1 MLHAVNPTNDFSAY
15 LRDEND
21 VVFAPAES
29 FEAALHGF
37 VIDWVAKNAA
47 EFGHIGCIRGSGS
60 ANNEIIRRHML
71 MFKSNN
77 PGVATLSFV
86 PVRFCS
92 SLRPLCQ
99 MNNQP
104 PAVISL
110 NLPKPPL
117 RLIGAAA
124 LAIVALILVWT
135 SFYTVPAESEAVV
148 LRFGKFL
155 KIAEPGLQFKIPLGI
170 DEYTLVQTRRQLK
183 LEFGFYTYG
192 YTNPDQAGQQ
202 QVEEKSM
209 VTGDLNAALVEWVV
223 QYRISD
229 PKEYLFDVRNPGQ
242 TLRDLSE
249 AAMREVIGDRTVDE
263 VITIG
268 RQDIEISAL
277 ARMQE
282 LATRYKLGVRVD
294 QVQLKNVNPP
304 REVQASF
311 NEVNKAQQDRE
322 NAINIANGDYNE
334 AVPRARGQADQ
345 TIRGAEGYRFKRVN
359 EAEGDIASFNFM
371 LGQYVK
377 APEIT
382 RTRLY
387 LETMG
392 DVLPAM
398 GPKIIIDD
406 SMKQLLPILPLS
418 LKPEAKQ

>member
-1 MLHAVNPTNDFSAY
+1 
-15 LRDEND
+15 
-21 VVFAPAES
+21 
-29 FEAALHGF
+29 
-37 VIDWVAKNAA
+37 
-47 EFGHIGCIRGSGS
+47 
-60 ANNEIIRRHML
+60 
-71 MFKSNN
+71 
-77 PGVATLSFV
+77 
-86 PVRFCS
+86 
-92 SLRPLCQ
+92 

-117 RLIGAAA
+117 RIIGA
-124 LAIVALILVWT
+124 VAVAVLLLILLWT
-135 SFYTVPAESEAVV
+135 SYYTVPAESEAVV

-155 KIAEPGLQFKIPLGI
+155 KIAEPGLHFKIPLGV

-202 QVEEKSM
+202 QIEEKSM

-268 RQDIEISAL
+268 RQDIEIEAL
-277 ARMQE
+277 TRMQE
-282 LATRYKLGVRVD
+282 LSTLYHLGIRVD

-304 REVQASF
+304 SQVQASF

-322 NAINIANGDYNE
+322 NAINIANGEYNKV
-334 AVPRARGQADQ
+334 VPKAKGEADQ
-345 TIRGAEGYRFKRVN
+345 TIRAAEGYRFKRVN
-359 EAEGDIASFNFM
+359 EAEGDVAAFSAV
-371 LGQYVK
+371 LQQYVK

-382 RTRLY
+382 RVRLY
-387 LETMG
+387 LETMSEI
-392 DVLPAM
+392 LPQT
-398 GPKIIIDD
+398 GQKIIVDD
-406 SMKQLLPILPLS
+406 SLRQLLPILPLS
-418 LKPEAKQ
+418 TKPVEVPQ

>member
-1 MLHAVNPTNDFSAY
+1 
-15 LRDEND
+15 
-21 VVFAPAES
+21 
-29 FEAALHGF
+29 
-37 VIDWVAKNAA
+37 
-47 EFGHIGCIRGSGS
+47 
-60 ANNEIIRRHML
+60 
-71 MFKSNN
+71 
-77 PGVATLSFV
+77 
-86 PVRFCS
+86 
-92 SLRPLCQ
+92 

-104 PAVISL
+104 PAVVTL
-110 NLPKPPL
+110 NLPRPPL
-117 RLIGAAA
+117 RLIGVVAFVA
-124 LAIVALILVWT
+124 LALFILWT
-135 SFYTVPAESEAVV
+135 SYYTVPAESEAVV

-155 KIAEPGLQFKIPLGI
+155 KIVEPGRPFKIPLGI
-170 DEYTLVQTRRQLK
+170 DEYTEVQTRRQLK
-183 LEFGFYTYG
+183 LEFGFFTSG
-192 YTNPDQAGQQ
+192 YTNIDQPARQ

-229 PKEYLFDVRNPGQ
+229 PREFLFDVRNPNQ

-282 LATRYKLGVRVD
+282 LAKRYMLGVRVD

-304 REVQASF
+304 AEVQASF

-322 NAINIANGDYNE
+322 NAINIANGDYNQ

-359 EAEGDIASFNFM
+359 EAEGDVASFNAM

-392 DVLPAM
+392 DVLPAT
-398 GPKIIIDD
+398 GAKIIIDD
-406 SMKQLLPILPLS
+406 TMRNLLPILPLTKNP
-418 LKPEAKQ
+418 LEKQ

>member
-1 MLHAVNPTNDFSAY
+1 
-15 LRDEND
+15 
-21 VVFAPAES
+21 
-29 FEAALHGF
+29 
-37 VIDWVAKNAA
+37 
-47 EFGHIGCIRGSGS
+47 
-60 ANNEIIRRHML
+60 
-71 MFKSNN
+71 
-77 PGVATLSFV
+77 
-86 PVRFCS
+86 
-92 SLRPLCQ
+92 
-99 MNNQP
+99 MNNQSP
-104 PAVISL
+104 TVVTL
-110 NLPKPPL
+110 NLPRPPW
-117 RLIGAAA
+117 RVIITAAVVF
-124 LAIVALILVWT
+124 LALIVIWS
-135 SFYTVPAESEAVV
+135 SFYTVPAESEAEV
-148 LRFGKFL
+148 LRFRRFL
-155 KIAEPGLQFKIPLGI
+155 SIAEPGLHFKIPLGI
-170 DEYTLVQTRRQLK
+170 DEYTEVQTRRQLK

-192 YTNPDQAGQQ
+192 YTNPDQPSRQQ
-202 QVEEKSM
+202 LEEKSM

-229 PKEYLFDVRNPGQ
+229 PKEYLFDVRNPNQ

-249 AAMREVIGDRTVDE
+249 ASMREVIGDRTVDE

-268 RQDIEISAL
+268 RQDIEIAAL

-322 NAINIANGDYNE
+322 NAINVANGDYNE

-359 EAEGDIASFNFM
+359 EAEGDVASFNAM

-392 DVLPAM
+392 DVLPAV